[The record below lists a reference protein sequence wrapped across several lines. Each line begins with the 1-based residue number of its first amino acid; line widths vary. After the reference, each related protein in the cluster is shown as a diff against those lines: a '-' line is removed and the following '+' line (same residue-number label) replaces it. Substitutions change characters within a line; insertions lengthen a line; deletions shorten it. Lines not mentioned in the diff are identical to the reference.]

1 MNQSKINHVLF
12 GLLIISLGWISL
24 SGFFY
29 DSKSV
34 VKLAQYYWGGN
45 QFEPRTLTFLTS
57 IWFVFVVVLLGVT
70 WKGKLKPAI
79 SAYLLLLSAAVPL
92 ITLIGHI
99 HWAEAAG
106 GFPAIGS
113 GQGIIKYFA
122 LAALALF
129 LLKPSFFSA
138 RQLMWVNYFPVA
150 LVLLWI
156 GGMKFTAYE
165 AEGIKGL
172 VESSP
177 FMSWLYIL
185 FDLQTASNIIGI
197 YDILALILL
206 GIGLKWSVPWM
217 YWLGGLMSLTVFLMT
232 QTFLITFDHSL
243 YPNGLLMSSGIFII
257 KDLWFI
263 GNLLVLVQYKT
274 RWLGEHCTS

>member
-1 MNQSKINHVLF
+1 MNQTRINYFLLS
-12 GLLIISLGWISL
+12 LLIISIGWIAL

-34 VKLAQYYWGGN
+34 VKLGQYYWQDN
-45 QFEPRTLTFLTS
+45 PFEARVLTLLTS
-57 IWFVFVVVLLGVT
+57 IWFTFLSLLLVFNF
-70 WKGKLKPAI
+70 KEKQKMSIIAN
-79 SAYLLLLSAAVPL
+79 LLLLTAAVPL

-99 HWAEAAG
+99 HWTEALG

-129 LLKPSFFSA
+129 LLKPAFLST

-177 FMSWLYIL
+177 FMSWLYIV
-185 FDLQTASNIIGI
+185 FDLQTASNIIGV
-197 YDILALILL
+197 YDILALLLL
-206 GIGLKWSVPWM
+206 GIGIKFSVSWM
-217 YWLGGLMSLTVFLMT
+217 YWLGGLMSLSVFAMT
-232 QTFLITFDHSL
+232 QTFLFTFEHSL
-243 YPNGLLMSSGIFII
+243 HANGLLTSSGVFII

-263 GNLLVLVQYKT
+263 GNLLVLLHYRSK
-274 RWLGEHCTS
+274 WSSN

>member
-1 MNQSKINHVLF
+1 MNQVKTNNFLF
-12 GLLIISLGWISL
+12 SLLILSIGWIAL

-34 VKLAQYYWGGN
+34 VKLSQYYWQGN
-45 QFEPRTLTFLTS
+45 PFEPRTLTLMTS
-57 IWFVFVVVLLGVT
+57 IWFAFL
-70 WKGKLKPAI
+70 
-79 SAYLLLLSAAVPL
+79 SLLLVFNLKEKQKISITSNLMLLTATVPL

-99 HWAEAAG
+99 HWAEALG

-129 LLKPSFFSA
+129 LLKPAFLSA

-177 FMSWLYIL
+177 FMSWLYLL
-185 FDLQTASNIIGI
+185 FDLQTASNIIGV

-206 GIGLKWSVPWM
+206 GIGIKFSVPWM
-217 YWLGGLMSLTVFLMT
+217 SWLGGLMSLSVFAMT
-232 QTFLITFDHSL
+232 QTFLFTFEHSL
-243 YPNGLLMSSGIFII
+243 HTNGLLTSSGVFII

-263 GNLLVLVQYKT
+263 GNLLVLWHYRSK
-274 RWLGEHCTS
+274 LSSE